1 MSLMK
6 VVPGLP
12 PIFLAEPITYAETTR
27 MNKENTII
35 DAFKNK
41 TKILNSYNVTFYEL
55 PDKL

>member
-1 MSLMK
+1 MK